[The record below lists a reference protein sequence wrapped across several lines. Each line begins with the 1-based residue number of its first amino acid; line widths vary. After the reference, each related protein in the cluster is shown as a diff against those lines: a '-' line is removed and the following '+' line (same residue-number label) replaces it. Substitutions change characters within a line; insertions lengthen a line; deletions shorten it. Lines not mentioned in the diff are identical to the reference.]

1 MDLVYLF
8 LLRKEGKNRVK
19 QIETERLILRSPT
32 PEDAVPLLP
41 IRNSEFV
48 LQFNPTTPKNQEQLQ
63 EELMEEQD
71 RTLILEKKEDGK
83 VIGACFFGGD
93 ALRYQVH
100 SQTLSYYLAQKEAR
114 KGYMTEAMQ
123 ALIEML
129 FAQGVQVLSL
139 RCYAE
144 NIASAKLAEKL
155 GFVKE
160 GCIRHAVS
168 DRNGVI
174 HDDCI
179 SIR

>member
-1 MDLVYLF
+1 
-8 LLRKEGKNRVK
+8 
-19 QIETERLILRSPT
+19 
-32 PEDAVPLLP
+32 
-41 IRNSEFV
+41 
-48 LQFNPTTPKNQEQLQ
+48 
-63 EELMEEQD
+63 
-71 RTLILEKKEDGK
+71 
-83 VIGACFFGGD
+83 
-93 ALRYQVH
+93 
-100 SQTLSYYLAQKEAR
+100 
-114 KGYMTEAMQ
+114 MTEAMQ

-160 GCIRHAVS
+160 GCIRHAVL

-179 SIR
+179 YSLTREEYLTGGNNNV